1 MLGQNVEAGRP
12 GWGPLPVPS
21 AAQPQVYVVHA
32 RHARHRMQDPRAIR
46 TAGFASTR
54 CAMKPSDRADRM
66 KMSWL
71 LSATR
76 TLRCAYIAPAIGCVS
91 IHAELYLEKTPAG
104 GEKVKAALDQHAP
117 ISSLQERSR

>member
-1 MLGQNVEAGRP
+1 M
-12 GWGPLPVPS
+12 PVPS
-21 AAQPQVYVVHA
+21 AAQPQVYVVHDVVHA

-91 IHAELYLEKTPAG
+91 IHAELYLEKTPGMG
-104 GEKVKAALDQHAP
+104 GRKEKQHWTNMRQ
-117 ISSLQERSR
+117 SVRSKSAVASQ